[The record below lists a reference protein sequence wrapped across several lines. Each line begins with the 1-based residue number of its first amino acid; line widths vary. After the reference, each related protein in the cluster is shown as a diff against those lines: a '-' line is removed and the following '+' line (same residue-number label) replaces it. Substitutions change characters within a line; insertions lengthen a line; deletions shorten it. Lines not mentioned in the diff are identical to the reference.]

1 MPFPASHVD
10 AALVPRVREQ
20 VEKRGGRYPSPTAPL
35 PNSQMYSLTVRDHI
49 MIAHSFRGEIFGPA
63 QGVHGATFVV
73 DLELRRKTLDPD
85 GLVVDIGLLSE
96 TLGSTL
102 ARLNYKNLDDEPE
115 HEGKNTTTEYLARWI
130 FDAVAGAIADGK
142 LGENARALDS
152 MKVSLH
158 ESHVAWGA
166 YEAPLPS
173 PAS

>member
-1 MPFPASHVD
+1 
-10 AALVPRVREQ
+10 
-20 VEKRGGRYPSPTAPL
+20 
-35 PNSQMYSLTVRDHI
+35 MYSLTVRDHI

-73 DLELRRKTLDPD
+73 DLELRRKELDPD

-96 TLGSTL
+96 TLKSTL
-102 ARLNYKNLDDEPE
+102 AQLNYKNLDDEPE
-115 HEGKNTTTEYLARWI
+115 HAGKNTTTEYLARWI
-130 FDAVAGAIADGK
+130 FDAVAVAVADGK
-142 LGENARALDS
+142 LGENARGLDS

-173 PAS
+173 PGA